1 MAGHDQER
9 VVDADA
15 DADHRRDLTG
25 EVGCVDERGPEGDG
39 GERHEDARDR
49 SDDRKS
55 HRDDGAEREQQDH
68 HGGEETEELGRRHLA
83 VGEGVAAERHLDRGA
98 VGDLLH
104 RERGDA
110 QVLCRVLVVGCEV
123 DRRERDVPIRGEAGG
138 VVERRVDVGHTRE
151 DGDVAHDRPDG
162 CLVRGRAEIGVGPE
176 DHDGRFVALRGQVGA
191 HEVERGLD
199 VGAVEAVARLF
210 FRVDSAGH
218 DGERDRRHEP
228 EDEGAP
234 TVRRTGMGN
243 SFNHASDDEGA
254 STLIPSGT
262 LASNWWG

>member
-1 MAGHDQER
+1 MQLVDAGADERQERRQQGDRGHDGDGDRGGGAPRETREEAQAHQQQTEQRDHDGDAGEDDRAARGTHGLVDRVHDAGPACERRAVAGHDQER

-49 SDDRKS
+49 GDDRKS

-83 VGEGVAAERHLDRGA
+83 VGEGVAAERHVDRGA

-110 QVLCRVLVVGCEV
+110 QVLCRILVVGCEV
-123 DRRERDVPIRGEAGG
+123 DRRERDVPIGGEAGR
-138 VVERRVDVGHTRE
+138 VVERRVDVRHTRE
-151 DGDVAHDRPDG
+151 DGDVAHDGPDG

-176 DHDGRFVALRGQVGA
+176 DHDG
-191 HEVERGLD
+191 
-199 VGAVEAVARLF
+199 
-210 FRVDSAGH
+210 
-218 DGERDRRHEP
+218 
-228 EDEGAP
+228 
-234 TVRRTGMGN
+234 
-243 SFNHASDDEGA
+243 
-254 STLIPSGT
+254 
-262 LASNWWG
+262 